1 MLRPNELDPKDK
13 NPMLGDYD
21 RIDLGPSSEVRGMNS
36 LLENSLETKECALG
50 VEEAKALLMVSQL
63 SCWGLMTGLTW
74 FHVVK

>member
-1 MLRPNELDPKDK
+1 
-13 NPMLGDYD
+13 
-21 RIDLGPSSEVRGMNS
+21 MNC

-50 VEEAKALLMVSQL
+50 VEEAKALRMVSQL